1 MTFRLVQVPWDQAL
15 EIVLRTNGLGQRP
28 AGRQVLIAPL
38 DRS

>member
-1 MTFRLVQVPWDQAL
+1 VDAL
-15 EIVLRTNGLGQRP
+15 ADLPGLTNGLAQRP